1 MAKKVEEMS
10 EEVVVKVEEVS
21 EETAKKVGEASERAA
36 DEVEELSEGAA
47 EKVREVS
54 EGIADKLDD
63 VAEAWDEPEKNP
75 LFAMAHKVLL
85 AAVGA
90 AALTKEEVEN
100 FVDKLVERG
109 EIAEKDGKKLMRDVM
124 AKRKKEAK
132 KAEDQLESRLDD
144 LLGRMSVPSKGDID
158 ALSAKITELSKKV
171 DELKKA

>member
-21 EETAKKVGEASERAA
+21 ERAA
-36 DEVEELSEGAA
+36 DEVEELSEGA
-47 EKVREVS
+47 
-54 EGIADKLDD
+54 ADKLDD

-109 EIAEKDGKKLMRDVM
+109 EIAEKDGKKLMSDVM
-124 AKRKKEAK
+124 ARRKKEAK
-132 KAEDQLESRLDD
+132 KAEDQLEGRLEE

>member
-21 EETAKKVGEASERAA
+21 ETAA

-47 EKVREVS
+47 EK
-54 EGIADKLDD
+54 LDA
-63 VAEAWDEPEKNP
+63 VAEAWDEPEQNP
-75 LFAMAHKVLL
+75 LFGMAHRVLL

-100 FVDKLVERG
+100 FVEKLVERG

-124 AKRKKEAK
+124 ARRKKEAK
-132 KAEDQLESRLDD
+132 KAEDQLESRLEE

>member
-1 MAKKVEEMS
+1 MAKKVEEMY

-21 EETAKKVGEASERAA
+21 ETAA

-47 EKVREVS
+47 EK
-54 EGIADKLDD
+54 LDA
-63 VAEAWDEPEKNP
+63 VAEAWDEPEQNP
-75 LFAMAHKVLL
+75 LFAMAHRVLL

-100 FVDKLVERG
+100 FVEKLVERG

-132 KAEDQLESRLDD
+132 KAEDQLESRLEE